1 MIIAKKKYYP
11 FAFENTQN
19 LVIFSMK
26 VIVVERELLVSVNLS
41 KSSSEN
47 LPTGNFLGP
56 PRGKF
61 LSLIVEKL
69 KYLLGNFSDRGKSSY
84 VK

>member
-41 KSSSEN
+41 KSNSEN
-47 LPTGNFLGP
+47 LPAGNFLGHHEESFCP
-56 PRGKF
+56 SLFNTYSKELVIF
-61 LSLIVEKL
+61 LKT
-69 KYLLGNFSDRGKSSY
+69 
-84 VK
+84 

>member
-41 KSSSEN
+41 KSNSEN
-47 LPTGNFLGP
+47 LPAGNFLGHHEV
-56 PRGKF
+56 
-61 LSLIVEKL
+61 SLIVQYIFE
-69 KYLLGNFSDRGKSSY
+69 GTCDIFENVSQ
-84 VK
+84 V

>member
-26 VIVVERELLVSVNLS
+26 VIVFERELLVSVNLS

-61 LSLIVEKL
+61 CPSLFNTYSEEIFTQ
-69 KYLLGNFSDRGKSSY
+69 Y
-84 VK
+84 